1 MSSHF
6 LLPKSLYITLYS
18 LYGSAIAYI
27 AIFYSEVLHLSSN
40 QIGILLAIAPF
51 VQVVACP
58 LWTMIADKYSR
69 FHGLI
74 MGLIAAIGG
83 SSVVFLYF
91 LPNFELD
98 DSLVMAAATVSAFMF
113 AFFGSPICALV
124 DSAVLKLLADQ
135 KILYGNQRLWGS
147 VSNGLHILVVGILIS
162 RMGIGISFAVFLGG
176 LTLFVVLSLFVRF
189 DYQMMHATTNN
200 GSRRV
205 ATNDTSDEFNVGER
219 SSLLTGKSGT
229 GGNYLYN
236 PTSASEPAWLQNDD
250 RRNSSS
256 TTIQRRD
263 SNATNTLHLTTTTTM
278 MAMSVQ
284 MEADQELHA
293 TSTMPS
299 LGLVISYI
307 PTLDTSLSA
316 LGTIHDG
323 GVDLPEPS
331 ILKTILV
338 YTFLLSILLYGL
350 AHSMISQFLFLLLK
364 DLGMD
369 ASMMGWTGP
378 IGGVAEVLTFWMSRK
393 LFDTYSVTLLM
404 TVAYV
409 SFIIRA
415 LAYMCLQPNESV
427 SMIIALA
434 LQILN
439 GFSYALIWSTAVAE
453 VDGFFPVDQR
463 SVAQGILAALFS
475 GLGYGLGCIIGGFVY
490 AVYGSIKLYQI
501 SAFICTLSL
510 VVFLSGRR

>member
-1 MSSHF
+1 
-6 LLPKSLYITLYS
+6 
-18 LYGSAIAYI
+18 
-27 AIFYSEVLHLSSN
+27 
-40 QIGILLAIAPF
+40 
-51 VQVVACP
+51 
-58 LWTMIADKYSR
+58 
-69 FHGLI
+69 
-74 MGLIAAIGG
+74 
-83 SSVVFLYF
+83 
-91 LPNFELD
+91 
-98 DSLVMAAATVSAFMF
+98 
-113 AFFGSPICALV
+113 
-124 DSAVLKLLADQ
+124 
-135 KILYGNQRLWGS
+135 
-147 VSNGLHILVVGILIS
+147 
-162 RMGIGISFAVFLGG
+162 MGIGISFAVFLGG

-393 LFDTYSVTLLM
+393 VRHINIKIDIQGNIPLTKIHSCLIH
-404 TVAYV
+404 TVWHYWWQ
-409 SFIIRA
+409 
-415 LAYMCLQPNESV
+415 LPMY
-427 SMIIALA
+427 
-434 LQILN
+434 
-439 GFSYALIWSTAVAE
+439 
-453 VDGFFPVDQR
+453 R
-463 SVAQGILAALFS
+463 S
-475 GLGYGLGCIIGGFVY
+475 
-490 AVYGSIKLYQI
+490 
-501 SAFICTLSL
+501 LSE
-510 VVFLSGRR
+510 R